1 MLSRREFS
9 PSGKID
15 ISKMPNVQTVGRKL
29 IFDPLSWSRTRQVS
43 FSIADQA
50 LSVGGMFLV
59 NIALARTQTK
69 EAYGIFTLSYT
80 VLTFLTGL
88 HNAAVLETFTIYG
101 SGRYLD
107 RYEQYVGLLW
117 RVNAALA
124 VGLTVALLFLWRALA
139 WSAPNLASG
148 AFLGVSLTC
157 GVLLTASFV
166 RRTFYLQ
173 RRPDLAARFSLI
185 FFLVCIFLLGVFVRI
200 GRLDGFYAFVI
211 VACAWIVAGLSLFSA
226 LPSRSRGLAF
236 TSTEPGYWSEHWK
249 YSRWV
254 FVTALVFQF
263 TTQGYYWLA
272 AAFLS
277 VKEVAN
283 LRAMY
288 NVVTPVDQIF
298 VATAMLMLP
307 IMSSRYSSR
316 HLEGLLGIWKRYALF
331 SIVVTGSFALIV
343 RFFGR
348 AILHLFYGSR
358 FDDTAALVGTFALF
372 PVFMCIGNTINA
384 ALKAMEKPN
393 IVFWA
398 YLASGTTTLV
408 LGLPLMIHFGLRGAV
423 YGIISSAGSYT
434 LALAIGW
441 YLIKRSAR
449 RAVQPT
455 SFLNELDPRS
465 RTDTA

>member
-1 MLSRREFS
+1 
-9 PSGKID
+9 
-15 ISKMPNVQTVGRKL
+15 MPKVQTAGRKL
-29 IFDPLSWSRTRQVS
+29 IFNTLSWSRTRQVS
-43 FSIADQA
+43 LSIADQA

-80 VLTFLTGL
+80 FLTFLTGL
-88 HNAAVLETFTIYG
+88 HNAAILETFTIYG
-101 SGRYLD
+101 SGRYLG
-107 RYEQYVGLLW
+107 RYDQYVGLIW

-124 VGLTVALLFLWRALA
+124 VGLPVLLLFLWRALA
-139 WSAPNLASG
+139 WCAPDLASG

-166 RRTFYLQ
+166 RRAFYLQ
-173 RRPDLAARFSLI
+173 RRPDLAVRFSLI
-185 FFLVCIFLLGVFVRI
+185 FFLVCIFLLWVFVRI

-211 VACAWIVAGLSLFSA
+211 VACAWVVAGISLFSA
-226 LPSRSRGLAF
+226 LPRRSPGLAF

-288 NVVTPVDQIF
+288 NVVTPVDQVF

-316 HLEGLLGIWKRYALF
+316 HIKGLLAIWKRYALF
-331 SIVVTGSFALIV
+331 SIAVTGSFALMV
-343 RFFGR
+343 RVFGR

-358 FDDTAALVGTFALF
+358 FDDTAALVGTFALL
-372 PVFMCIGNTINA
+372 PVMMCIGNTINA

-398 YLASGTTTLV
+398 YAASGSATLAI
-408 LGLPLMIHFGLRGAV
+408 GLPLLVHFGLRGAV
-423 YGIISSAGSYT
+423 FGIITSALVYTLTLGAGFFFLVREKQPERFSSAC
-434 LALAIGW
+434 A
-441 YLIKRSAR
+441 
-449 RAVQPT
+449 
-455 SFLNELDPRS
+455 EDPLL
-465 RTDTA
+465 

>member
-1 MLSRREFS
+1 
-9 PSGKID
+9 
-15 ISKMPNVQTVGRKL
+15 MPNLRTASRTL
-29 IFDPLSWSRTRQVS
+29 IENTLSWSRARQVA

-88 HNAAVLETFTIYG
+88 HNAAILETFTVYG

-124 VGLTVALLFLWRALA
+124 VGLTAALFLASRALA
-139 WSAPNLASG
+139 ASAPQLVSG

-185 FFLVCIFLLGVFVRI
+185 FFLVCIFLLWMFVRA

-211 VACAWIVAGLSLFSA
+211 VACAWIVAGVFLFSA
-226 LPSRSRGLAF
+226 LPSMSRGRAF
-236 TSTEPGYWSEHWK
+236 RSMESGYWSEHWK

-254 FVTALVFQF
+254 FVTALVFQL

-272 AAFLS
+272 AVFLS

-316 HLEGLLGIWKRYALF
+316 RLEGLLAIWKRYAFF
-331 SIVVTGSFALIV
+331 SIVVTGSFAIIV
-343 RFFGR
+343 RICGR
-348 AILHLFYGSR
+348 SILHLFYGNR
-358 FDDTAALVGTFALF
+358 FDDTAALIGIFALF
-372 PVFMCIGNTINA
+372 PVVMCIGNTINA

-393 IVFWA
+393 VVFWA
-398 YLASGTTTLV
+398 YAASGTATLAI
-408 LGLPLMIHFGLRGAV
+408 GLPLLIHFGLRGAV
-423 YGIISSAGSYT
+423 FGIITSALVYT
-434 LALAIGW
+434 LTLSSGFF
-441 YLIKRSAR
+441 LMTREKQ
-449 RAVQPT
+449 AVGF
-455 SFLNELDPRS
+455 SGSCAEDPLL
-465 RTDTA
+465 

>member
-1 MLSRREFS
+1 
-9 PSGKID
+9 
-15 ISKMPNVQTVGRKL
+15 MPNVPTVERKL
-29 IFDPLSWSRTRQVS
+29 TFRTLPWSRARQVS

-88 HNAAVLETFTIYG
+88 HNAAILETFTIYG

-107 RYEQYVGLLW
+107 RYEQYVRLLW

-124 VGLTVALLFLWRALA
+124 VGLTVALLFLWRILA
-139 WSAPNLASG
+139 WTAPGLATG

-185 FFLVCIFLLGVFVRI
+185 FFLVCIFLLWLFVRS
-200 GRLDGFYAFVI
+200 GRLDGFHAFVI
-211 VACAWIVAGLSLFSA
+211 VAGAWLVAGMALFSG
-226 LPSRSRGLAF
+226 LPGKARGMAF
-236 TSTEPGYWSEHWK
+236 TATEPRYWSEHWK

-272 AAFLS
+272 AGFLS

-307 IMSSRYSSR
+307 IMSSRYSSQ
-316 HLEGLLGIWKRYALF
+316 HLNGLLAIWKRYAF
-331 SIVVTGSFALIV
+331 YSMVVTGSFALMV
-343 RFFGR
+343 TVFGR
-348 AILHLFYGSR
+348 TILHLFYGSR
-358 FDDTAALVGTFALF
+358 FDDTAALVGTFAIF
-372 PVFMCIGNTINA
+372 PVVMCIGNTINA

-393 IVFWA
+393 VVFWA
-398 YLASGTTTLV
+398 YLASGATTLG
-408 LGLPLMIHFGLRGAV
+408 LGLPLLIRFGLRGAV
-423 YGIISSAGSYT
+423 YGIISSAAAYT
-434 LALAIGW
+434 LTLAIGL
-441 YLIKRSAR
+441 YRINRSASQ
-449 RAVQPT
+449 AVQPAL
-455 SFLNELDPRS
+455 FLNDLATR
-465 RTDTA
+465 RGTDTA

>member
-1 MLSRREFS
+1 
-9 PSGKID
+9 
-15 ISKMPNVQTVGRKL
+15 MPNFQTVDRKSMVSSV
-29 IFDPLSWSRTRQVS
+29 SWSRIRQIS
-43 FSIADQA
+43 FSIVDQA
-50 LSVGGMFLV
+50 LSVGGMFVV
-59 NIALARTQTK
+59 NIALARTQSK
-69 EAYGIFTLSYT
+69 EAYGIFALSYT

-88 HNAAVLETFTIYG
+88 HNAAILETFTIYG

-124 VGLTVALLFLWRALA
+124 VGLTFALLLVWGALD
-139 WSAPNLASG
+139 WGAPELASG

-166 RRTFYLQ
+166 RRTFYLR
-173 RRPDLAARFSLI
+173 RRPDLAARFSMI
-185 FFLVCIFLLGVFVRI
+185 FFLSSMVLLWLFVRS
-200 GRLDGFYAFVI
+200 GHLNGFYAFVI
-211 VACAWIVAGLSLFSA
+211 VACAWILAGIFLLRK
-226 LPSRSRGLAF
+226 LPGSPPGLGF

-283 LRAMY
+283 LRAMF

-316 HLEGLLGIWKRYALF
+316 HLEGLLEIWKRYALF
-331 SIVVTGSFALIV
+331 SIVVTGSFALVV

-348 AILHLFYGSR
+348 SILHLFYGSR
-358 FDDTAALVGTFALF
+358 FDNTAALVGTFALF

-408 LGLPLMIHFGLRGAV
+408 LGLPLMIHLGLRGAV

-441 YLIKRSAR
+441 FLIKRSAR

-455 SFLNELDPRS
+455 SYLNELDPRS
-465 RTDTA
+465 RTNTA